1 MSWRLVTETVGHI
14 TSTVKSRKNLMH
26 LHDLLFLLLS
36 FLHSSS
42 IQGPA
47 YYKKV
52 LPTATESALISVI
65 KMTPHRCVHLDLL
78 NFFSVG
84 SSWQFELTGA
94 DPNIFGSGVFQS
106 QKAEHLWMDGQ
117 VGGNLEEGSKM
128 SPSL

>member
-65 KMTPHRCVHLDLL
+65 KISTEKK
-78 NFFSVG
+78 FSR